1 VTEIPFWLRHFK
13 PIRFLSLFWACLYNS
28 IYAFALIDFVYMIFI
43 KDKKK
48 ADIIEMLESMYF
60 GYNLILHAAIIP
72 INTAII
78 LKEIFLEFF

>member
-1 VTEIPFWLRHFK
+1 M
-13 PIRFLSLFWACLYNS
+13 LY
-28 IYAFALIDFVYMIFI
+28 I

-60 GYNLILHAAIIP
+60 GYNLILHASIIP
-72 INTAII
+72 INCAII

>member
-1 VTEIPFWLRHFK
+1 MPFWLRHFK
-13 PIRFLSLFWACLYNS
+13 PIRFLSLFWAFLYNS
-28 IYAFALIDFVYMIFI
+28 IYIFSLIDFIYMLYI

-60 GYNLILHAAIIP
+60 GYNLILHASIIP
-72 INTAII
+72 INCAII